1 MRRFR
6 PAALAALSLAAMVAP
21 AHAASFSASLDR
33 DAVAPGEPF
42 IYQVTLTVANE
53 EVANFRPPD
62 FHGLQVVQAPSFPS
76 RSTSMQI
83 AGGQTSV
90 ENSFSW
96 TFQLAVPAGAK
107 GTLTI
112 GPAHARVG
120 GRDMAS
126 NTVPV
131 RVGAGSGAA
140 RPSRQPPAP
149 GNIFQ
154 QFFGGGSGGPFG
166 GGDADQS
173 DALASSS
180 SAAFIRVLPDKT
192 RAFVG
197 EQVTVGWYLYLTQN
211 QNRYESITEPRT
223 DGFWSEDIPST
234 NPQGRLSFTEQTL
247 NGRTYNVALLFKK
260 ALFPLSAGKL
270 TITPMEAEV
279 SQVDLFGSAVRA
291 RRLKTDPL
299 VIEAMPLPHAGQP
312 AAFDPANVGKY
323 QISATVDRAAVAVG
337 DAVMLRVAVKGA
349 GNVRNVRPPALPAL
363 EGWKSYEPKVDVA
376 VDAGDSVTGTK
387 TVEWL
392 MRAERPGKTTVP
404 PLALETFDPT
414 AKRYQAERTS
424 PIDLVVTGEA
434 SSAPPATAGT
444 GNAAPPAEAA
454 PGAIRPIHARP
465 SLSTSPGLAFLRSG
479 AFTATMVLPPL
490 AWAAVLLF
498 GRARARLS
506 ADEQRTRRRRLRS
519 MARKR
524 LRDAEAHRA
533 AGRVTAFYAEID
545 RVLRDA
551 LGERLGTPVAGLQLG
566 ELRVLLGERGLGAAE
581 TAAVVSALE
590 TCDEARF
597 APGATAGNPAALA
610 AMESRAADLVGAID
624 RAELRAEQ
632 HPEAKG

>member
-1 MRRFR
+1 VKRTLFNAAVAAVAL
-6 PAALAALSLAAMVAP
+6 AALAAPAA
-21 AHAASFSASLDR
+21 AASFNATLDR

-42 IYQVTLTVANE
+42 VYQVTLTVANE

-62 FHGLQVVQAPSFPS
+62 FHGLQVVEAPRFPS

-83 AGGQTSV
+83 VGGQTSV

-96 TFQLAVPAGAK
+96 TYQLAVPAGAK
-107 GTLTI
+107 ATLTI
-112 GPAHARVG
+112 GAARARVG
-120 GRDMAS
+120 GREMAS

-131 RVGAGSGAA
+131 RIGSGGGGAA
-140 RPSRQPPAP
+140 RPSRPPAP
-149 GNIFQ
+149 GNLFQ
-154 QFFGGGSGGPFG
+154 QFFGGGPGGPFG
-166 GGDADQS
+166 GGESDQS
-173 DALASSS
+173 VSSS
-180 SAAFIRVLPDKT
+180 TAAFIRVVPDKT
-192 RAFVG
+192 RVFVG
-197 EQVTVGWYLYLTQN
+197 EQVTVGWYLYLTQS

-247 NGRTYNVALLFKK
+247 NGRTYSVALLFKK

-299 VIEAMPLPHAGQP
+299 VIEAMPLPRAGQP
-312 AAFDPANVGKY
+312 AGFDAANVGKY
-323 QISATVDRAAVAVG
+323 EVTAAVDRAAVSVG
-337 DAVMLRVAVKGA
+337 EPVTVRVAVKGT

-363 EGWKSYEPKVDVA
+363 EGWKTYEPKTDVS
-376 VDAGDSVTGTK
+376 VDAGDAVTGTK

-404 PLALETFDPT
+404 PLVLETFDPA
-414 AKRYQAERTS
+414 AKRYQAQRTS
-424 PIDLVVTGEA
+424 PIDIVVTGEA
-434 SSAPPATAGT
+434 TSAPPATAGAGT
-444 GNAAPPAEAA
+444 PAPSAEAA
-454 PGAIRPIHARP
+454 PGAIRPIHTRTG
-465 SLSTSPGLAFLRSG
+465 LSTSAGLAFLRSG
-479 AFTATMVLPPL
+479 AFTATVVVPPV
-490 AWAAVLLF
+490 AWAVLLLF

-533 AGRVTAFYAEID
+533 AGRVAAFYAEID

-551 LGERLGTPVAGLQLG
+551 LGERLGAPVAALQLN
-566 ELRVLLGERGLGAAE
+566 ELRARLAERGLGEQEAAG
-581 TAAVVSALE
+581 VVSALE

-597 APGATAGNPAALA
+597 APGAVASDPAALA
-610 AMESRAADLVGAID
+610 AMEGRAADLVTAIE
-624 RAELRAEQ
+624 RAELR
-632 HPEAKG
+632 PEASA